1 MDGTKG
7 IAIALP
13 KPMVGAPLTATGGV
27 AAGPVETTLPTDAT
41 TALPAGIVPLG
52 LVGDEGVTLTQ
63 ERSTEDIR
71 AWGGQIVRSVQTEF
85 SESASLQFLESDKA
99 EVLSEVYG
107 EDNVTVTGTDI
118 AIRHNGEQLPSRV
131 FVFDMKDG
139 DKRRRL
145 VLPNAQITAT
155 EDITFVHSD
164 VIRYGVTITAYPDD
178 DGVCAYEYI
187 GTPVVTP

>member
-1 MDGTKG
+1 M
-7 IAIALP
+7 ALP

-41 TALPAGIVPLG
+41 TALPVGLVPLG

-71 AWGGQIVRSVQTEF
+71 AWGGMIVRSVQTEF
-85 SESASLQFLESDKA
+85 SESVSLQFLESDKA
-99 EVLSEVYG
+99 EVLKEVYG
-107 EDNVTVTGTDI
+107 EANVTVTGGNI

-155 EDITFVHSD
+155 EDITLVHSD
-164 VIRYGVTITAYPDD
+164 IIRYGVTITAYPDD

-187 GTPVVTP
+187 GTPAEG